1 MSDDHSARAGSLQAH
16 LTSVMM
22 EIDDDDEDIIMVVV
36 DVVNE
41 SAIPVG
47 GLQAALVS
55 DKGQRFEPVEGIS
68 SIGPGLTR
76 QFKFEANISSGTWS
90 FEFMGGGQTLSMG
103 PYEAD
108 FEFQADKGRVLGNA
122 IGSTLFSGVFDDH
135 LSDFGSTEERGI
147 INPDSII
154 MTSYVG
160 ENMEGGG
167 TKVLTG
173 EAAKQVE
180 EDGPRTPPWAA
191 SSTEPTALTPL
202 SSPVESPEP
211 EPEPPTPPANDP
223 LLSALTPSAPSPPAQ
238 ESESEPEP
246 QPLPPVETAA
256 TPPALPTPAAPALP
270 QTVRLPVHPAA
281 PPPVLRAVHLP
292 APPAV
297 HLPALPAAPPP
308 VLRAAL
314 LPALPAALPP
324 VLRAVLPRSSERPSL
339 RSSERSTLWPSE
351 RPSFRPPSGHPPAL
365 RAAPL
370 PALPAALL
378 PVLQAVPLPA
388 PQADPRMYEVNSC
401 PKDSQW
407 NSAVQKVPTKSFPI
421 ALMRLIWRRLAS
433 LLKQKAT
440 RSASARG
447 FAGHFRV
454 HAT

>member
-1 MSDDHSARAGSLQAH
+1 
-16 LTSVMM
+16 
-22 EIDDDDEDIIMVVV
+22 
-36 DVVNE
+36 
-41 SAIPVG
+41 
-47 GLQAALVS
+47 
-55 DKGQRFEPVEGIS
+55 
-68 SIGPGLTR
+68 
-76 QFKFEANISSGTWS
+76 
-90 FEFMGGGQTLSMG
+90 MGGGQTLSMG

-167 TKVLTG
+167 TKVILDDG
-173 EAAKQVE
+173 KRKKVE
-180 EDGPRTPPWAA
+180 EDGPRTPPWETG
-191 SSTEPTALTPL
+191 SSEPTAAHSFRHRLNPFQ
-202 SSPVESPEP
+202 
-211 EPEPPTPPANDP
+211 PEPPTPPANDP

-256 TPPALPTPAAPALP
+256 TPPALPTPAARALKRSAFRSTQSVLLPALP
-270 QTVRLPVHPAA
+270 AALPLVLRAA
-281 PPPVLRAVHLP
+281 HPPVLQAVHLLALPAAHLPVLRAAHLLALQRPTLAHPAVHLP
-292 APPAV
+292 APPV
-297 HLPALPAAPPP
+297 
-308 VLRAAL
+308 VLRAAHPL
-314 LPALPAALPP
+314 ALRAAPLPALPAALPP
-324 VLRAVLPRSSERPSL
+324 VLRAV
-339 RSSERSTLWPSE
+339 
-351 RPSFRPPSGHPPAL
+351 
-365 RAAPL
+365 
-370 PALPAALL
+370 
-378 PVLQAVPLPA
+378 PLPA
-388 PQADPRMYEVNSC
+388 PLADPRMYEVTSC

>member
-108 FEFQADKGRVLGNA
+108 FEFQADTGRVLGNA

-223 LLSALTPSAPSPPAQ
+223 LLSALTPSAPSPPTQ

-246 QPLPPVETAA
+246 QPSLRLKRRPLPGFADTRR
-256 TPPALPTPAAPALP
+256 TSLPS
-270 QTVRLPVHPAA
+270 TVRLPVHPAA
-281 PPPVLRAVHLP
+281 TFRPSQRPQRPLLR
-292 APPAV
+292 
-297 HLPALPAAPPP
+297 LPAAPPP

-314 LPALPAALPP
+314 LPAHPAVHLLALPGPPPVLRAAHPLSSERPTLWPSERLPLALRGPPPPGPPSGPPP
-324 VLRAVLPRSSERPSL
+324 VLRAV
-339 RSSERSTLWPSE
+339 
-351 RPSFRPPSGHPPAL
+351 
-365 RAAPL
+365 
-370 PALPAALL
+370 
-378 PVLQAVPLPA
+378 PLPA
-388 PQADPRMYEVNSC
+388 PADPRMYE
-401 PKDSQW
+401 
-407 NSAVQKVPTKSFPI
+407 
-421 ALMRLIWRRLAS
+421 
-433 LLKQKAT
+433 
-440 RSASARG
+440 
-447 FAGHFRV
+447 
-454 HAT
+454 

>member
-76 QFKFEANISSGTWS
+76 QFKFEASISSGTWS

-256 TPPALPTPAAPALP
+256 TPPALPTPAARAPLKRSAFRSTQRLTFRPSQRPSLRSSQRPSLRSSERPTFRPSQRSTFRPSPSGPPSPPPAVLLP
-270 QTVRLPVHPAA
+270 APPAA
-281 PPPVLRAVHLP
+281 LRAVHLP
-292 APPAV
+292 APPV
-297 HLPALPAAPPP
+297 
-308 VLRAAL
+308 VLRAA
-314 LPALPAALPP
+314 
-324 VLRAVLPRSSERPSL
+324 
-339 RSSERSTLWPSE
+339 
-351 RPSFRPPSGHPPAL
+351 HPLAL

-370 PALPAALL
+370 PALPAALP
-378 PVLQAVPLPA
+378 PVLRAVPLPA
-388 PQADPRMYEVNSC
+388 PQADPRMYEVSSC